1 MRKNRRIPFGYKME
15 NSVIIADKS
24 ETDVVQF
31 IFNEYANG
39 LSLSKLAQ
47 LMTNGKIPYHNNSS
61 LWNKNM
67 IKRILENDKYCGT
80 DEYPSLVSSELFES
94 ANSKKQA
101 KVSTVNPISS
111 TLAEMRSR
119 MFCIE
124 CGEQFRRRG
133 GNTRPERWD
142 CKNAECKLNYRLTDE
157 TLMAEIIGI
166 LNKVIENPRLLERST
181 SDKSYQPNLEITRQN
196 NEINRLMDTV
206 EIDFDKAKKE
216 ILRLASMKYDCCFY
230 DQKTLNTDKLRE
242 ILSRQT
248 KQTKFD
254 IDLFKAVVSQI
265 RAGHNHVIL
274 VEFNN
279 GKVIGNQI

>member
-1 MRKNRRIPFGYKME
+1 VKKNRSIPFGYKME
-15 NSVIIADKS
+15 NGKIIINKNEADAA
-24 ETDVVQF
+24 QF

-47 LMTNGKIPYHNNSS
+47 LVTNGKIPYHNNSS

-67 IKRILENDKYCGT
+67 IKRILENDKYCGS
-80 DEYPSLVSSELFES
+80 DEYPSLVSSELFEL

-101 KVSTVNPISS
+101 KTSTVNPISENLS
-111 TLAEMRSR
+111 EIRNKMYCL
-119 MFCIE
+119 E

-157 TLMAEIIGI
+157 ILMAEIVGI
-166 LNKVIENPRLLERST
+166 INKVIENISLLERST
-181 SDKSYQPNLEITRQN
+181 SDEIYQPNLEITRQT
-196 NEINRLMDTV
+196 NEINRLMDSSEV
-206 EIDFDKAKKE
+206 DFDKAKEE
-216 ILRLASMKYDCCFY
+216 ILKLAIMKYDCCFY

>member
-1 MRKNRRIPFGYKME
+1 MKKNRSIPFGYTME
-15 NSVIIADKS
+15 NGKIIINKAEAD
-24 ETDVVQF
+24 TVQL

-39 LSLSKLAQ
+39 LSLSKLAD
-47 LMTNGKIPYHNNSS
+47 LMKKQNVLYHNNST

-80 DEYPSLVSSELFES
+80 YEYPSIVSSELFKLV
-94 ANSKKQA
+94 NSKKQA
-101 KVSTVNPISS
+101 KVSTVNPISE
-111 TLAEMRSR
+111 TLAEIRNKMY
-119 MFCIE
+119 CLE

-157 TLMAEIIGI
+157 ILIAEIIGI
-166 LNKVIENPRLLERST
+166 LNKVIENPSLLEQST
-181 SDKSYQPNLEITRQN
+181 LDKSYQPNLEITRQN
-196 NEINRLMDTV
+196 NEINRLMDSQEV
-206 EIDFDKAKKE
+206 DFDKAKEE
-216 ILRLASMKYDCCFY
+216 ILKLAIMKYDCCFY

-265 RAGHNHVIL
+265 RVGHNHVIL
-274 VEFNN
+274 VEFIN
-279 GKVIGNQI
+279 GKVIENQI